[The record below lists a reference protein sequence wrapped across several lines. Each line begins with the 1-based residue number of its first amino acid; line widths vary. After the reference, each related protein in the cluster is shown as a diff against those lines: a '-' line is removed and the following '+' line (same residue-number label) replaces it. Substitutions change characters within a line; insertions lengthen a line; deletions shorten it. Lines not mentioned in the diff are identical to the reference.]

1 MTMQDLHGHALSG
14 ASAQALDAFET
25 ALRELRCLSGDPL
38 GHAEAAVAAAP
49 EFTMAHA
56 LRAWL
61 FLVGTDAG
69 AVPLAREALAQA
81 RALPADAREARHLAA
96 IGHWCAGR
104 WRLAAR
110 TLEDLSLE
118 HPHDLLAL
126 QLGQQL
132 DFFTGDQRLLRD
144 RIARALPA
152 WSPDM
157 PGYHALLGMYAF
169 GLEENGDFHN
179 AERYGR
185 RAIEL
190 EPRDAWAQ
198 HAVVHVLEMQGRRD
212 DGIRW
217 MTGQAGWK
225 QCGLLA
231 VHNWWHLALHY
242 LGLDDVD
249 AALQLLDGP
258 IDGHRPTLALELID
272 VSALLWRLRLRG
284 VDVGERWV
292 SVAER
297 WSACAGHGWYAF
309 NDLHAAMAFACAGRA
324 DLLEQLDATQRA
336 AQTRADDNAGFL
348 LAVGRAATE
357 AVIAHVAGD
366 HRRTVERLRDL
377 RSHARAFGGSDAQ
390 RDLLDQT
397 LIHSAR
403 ASGQPALAR
412 GLEAERSLLAR
423 QRAGARPAVAL
434 QPAMH

>member
-1 MTMQDLHGHALSG
+1 MTMQDLHGHALTG
-14 ASAQALDAFET
+14 ANPRALDAFET
-25 ALRELRCLSGDPL
+25 ALHELRCLAGDPL
-38 GHAEAAVAAAP
+38 GHADAAIAAAP

-61 FLVGTDAG
+61 FLVGTDAD
-69 AVPLAREALAQA
+69 AVPLARAALAAA

-104 WRLAAR
+104 WRAAAR
-110 TLEDLSLE
+110 TLEDLSLD
-118 HPHDLLAL
+118 HPRDLLAL
-126 QLGQQL
+126 QIGQQL

-152 WSPDM
+152 WSPEL

-169 GLEENGDFHN
+169 GLEENGDYAH

-185 RAIEL
+185 KAIEL

-217 MTGQAGWK
+217 MCGNPGWK

-231 VHNWWHLALHY
+231 VHNWWHLAVHY

-272 VSALLWRLRLRG
+272 ISALLWRLRLRG
-284 VDVGERWV
+284 VDVGDRW
-292 SVAER
+292 AGLAGR
-297 WSACAGHGWYAF
+297 WEACAGHGWYAF
-309 NDLHAAMAFACAGRA
+309 NDLHAAMAFACAGRS
-324 DLLEQLDATQRA
+324 DLLERLDATQRA
-336 AQTRADDNAGFL
+336 AMARHDDNAGFL
-348 LAVGRAATE
+348 HAAGRAATE

-366 HRRTVERLRDL
+366 YTRTVELLRDI
-377 RSHARAFGGSDAQ
+377 RSHARRCGGSDAQ

-397 LIHSAR
+397 LIHAAR
-403 ASGQPALAR
+403 ASGQTGLAR
-412 GLEAERSLLAR
+412 GLEVERTLLAR
-423 QRAGARPAVAL
+423 QRAKA
-434 QPAMH
+434 